1 MDGWKSQKSDSRD
14 ARELDAPTD
23 IDRSNRRCVT
33 RRLDPRVDLKKKIY
47 SRCDGKISFSTD
59 VIGSWSGRSMGRVVI
74 RNLKVKRVGR
84 RVPRP
89 SSSHR
94 IATHLTHLIHPRQCA
109 TSCACRSG
117 RSAGEN
123 DDERNDDA
131 VSIERVRME
140 TVARVVAGGITRSLS
155 DANGGGAAR
164 GGADVGNQVRIR
176 TTTRRSRCSDANARG
191 ILSINFFLV

>member
-1 MDGWKSQKSDSRD
+1 MDGWMDGWKSQKSDSRD

-117 RSAGEN
+117 RSG
-123 DDERNDDA
+123 R
-131 VSIERVRME
+131 S
-140 TVARVVAGGITRSLS
+140 AGGERRRRRRGVDRTGPDGDRRAGRRGRHHAKPLRCERR
-155 DANGGGAAR
+155 R
-164 GGADVGNQVRIR
+164 GGA
-176 TTTRRSRCSDANARG
+176 RRRRRG
-191 ILSINFFLV
+191 

>member
-1 MDGWKSQKSDSRD
+1 M
-14 ARELDAPTD
+14 
-23 IDRSNRRCVT
+23 
-33 RRLDPRVDLKKKIY
+33 RVD
-47 SRCDGKISFSTD
+47 
-59 VIGSWSGRSMGRVVI
+59 RVD
-74 RNLKVKRVGR
+74 RVG
-84 RVPRP
+84 PR
-89 SSSHR
+89 
-94 IATHLTHLIHPRQCA
+94 
-109 TSCACRSG
+109 
-117 RSAGEN
+117 GEN
-123 DDERNDDA
+123 DDDDDA